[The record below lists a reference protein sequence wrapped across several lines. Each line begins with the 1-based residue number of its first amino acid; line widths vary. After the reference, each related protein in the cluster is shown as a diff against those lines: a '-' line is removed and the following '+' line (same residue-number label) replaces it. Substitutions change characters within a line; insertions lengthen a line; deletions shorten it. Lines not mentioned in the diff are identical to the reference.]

1 MTTRSLTRFELGG
14 KRLRVSTFSCMPRG
28 EEKKGEKRT
37 ENHQPPSDIDHYI
50 LYGIVLGRTRWGWK
64 KMTEDEEEDLLSI
77 SLSLLLAISQ
87 GSLSTRN
94 GTWLFL
100 SLHLALVLFS
110 SLYSFVVSLSS
121 KKHVGKVKRIG
132 KILGLKTETPL
143 RLIRGGRKE
152 KEREEHTA

>member
-1 MTTRSLTRFELGG
+1 M
-14 KRLRVSTFSCMPRG
+14 
-28 EEKKGEKRT
+28 
-37 ENHQPPSDIDHYI
+37 
-50 LYGIVLGRTRWGWK
+50 
-64 KMTEDEEEDLLSI
+64 
-77 SLSLLLAISQ
+77 A
-87 GSLSTRN
+87 
-94 GTWLFL
+94 L